1 MSGGGGGFSVVM
13 SALQS
18 TAKAFDSESKTLAG
32 LVPAGGPSV
41 PDGGNGAI
49 DGAMHSVVSRIGELN
64 QALSKAM
71 AAHGQKLDTAYSNY
85 SHTELTLTQLSQ
97 DLHNALVPNVC
108 TAPPGGN

>member
-1 MSGGGGGFSVVM
+1 MSGDGGGFTVVM

-18 TAKAFDSESKTLAG
+18 TANAFNSEAKTLGG

-49 DGAMHSVVSRIGELN
+49 DGAMHSVVSKIAECN

-71 AAHGQKLDTAYSNY
+71 GAHGQKLSTAYGNY
-85 SHTELTLTQLSQ
+85 SKTEMSLTQLSQ
-97 DLHNALVPNVC
+97 DLSFALGPNACYAN
-108 TAPPGGN
+108 GSN